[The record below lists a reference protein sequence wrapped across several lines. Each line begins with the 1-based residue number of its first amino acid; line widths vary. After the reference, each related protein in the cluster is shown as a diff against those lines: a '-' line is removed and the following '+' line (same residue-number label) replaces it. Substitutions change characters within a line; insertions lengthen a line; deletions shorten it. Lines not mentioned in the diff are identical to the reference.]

1 MWAPLAVSL
10 AASLLLAPEGF
21 HLRPCPKPALP
32 AEAWLRHLGM
42 DVNLTC
48 LSEKADNSSVSWKLQ
63 NQTLHPKQSNRVVTR
78 GQLLLKSVQPRDSGN
93 YSCYKD
99 GHWVR
104 SIQLLVGE
112 ALEKPKLSCYRR
124 FPVSNIR
131 CEWRPAKKLS
141 SATKAVLQVQ
151 KGFNGELFTEACAY
165 YQSKQVFSCRL
176 RPSEDDAT
184 TYVVSMCVTNKV
196 DSQGSNEEVLT
207 GNNILQPDPPANVT
221 VKAVERSPQKLTVS
235 WQYPVTWRNYYYR
248 LKFKI
253 RYRAEHA
260 TAFTLVYSQE
270 TSILIA
276 DAWMGKKSVVQVQAR
291 EEFDHG
297 LWSTWSPEVTG
308 TPWAGNQDQGDLE
321 MESTPTLFSDEAYAE
336 DVTRSP
342 FDEYYNAHTEE
353 WEDTLSR
360 HEPLVPRYVFFL
372 AGASLAL
379 GVIFF
384 MGIVIRYNKKWKR
397 TLKGGKLSIFFHY
410 SPVHLVPKGLK
421 LNSNAT
427 AIFFAPSAP
436 ALSDIAPNSPPAL
449 ALTDT
454 APVSAPAFHD
464 SPCVSAPVLALSV
477 SLSSLLI
484 SASTAYT
491 KSCCGEDPVNSSLY
505 DVSNMDYF
513 AKGTELAP

>member
-207 GNNILQPDPPANVT
+207 GNNI
-221 VKAVERSPQKLTVS
+221 R
-235 WQYPVTWRNYYYR
+235 
-248 LKFKI
+248 
-253 RYRAEHA
+253 
-260 TAFTLVYSQE
+260 
-270 TSILIA
+270 
-276 DAWMGKKSVVQVQAR
+276 
-291 EEFDHG
+291 
-297 LWSTWSPEVTG
+297 
-308 TPWAGNQDQGDLE
+308 NQDQGDLE